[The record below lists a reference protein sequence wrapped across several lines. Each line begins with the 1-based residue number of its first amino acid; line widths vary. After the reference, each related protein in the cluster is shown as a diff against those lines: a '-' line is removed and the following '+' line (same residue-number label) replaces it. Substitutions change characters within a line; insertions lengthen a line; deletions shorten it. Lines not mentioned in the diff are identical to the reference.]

1 MDTSQ
6 DMQDV
11 ADLWDSLINN
21 EIATYDELKLVTDLN
36 GYTVDTLNSVLF
48 ARNGYHDWERSEERR
63 VGKEC

>member
-48 ARNGYHDWERSEERR
+48 ARNGYHDWEQYA
-63 VGKEC
+63 ECEGV

>member
-48 ARNGYHDWERSEERR
+48 ARNGYHDW
-63 VGKEC
+63 GQYAECEGV